1 MYSNSDDHETDY
13 FIIRNLCVVY
23 TKYTGE
29 EKMFVHR
36 SDKIT
41 QGVLLSVLD
50 SMTFVNEAVL
60 LHLHDQDA
68 PTYSMTE
75 IDSLSFGDNSLQI
88 KILYSDTGIEIV
100 NPLAFE
106 GVSISVDDGNVIITS
121 TISEEVEYILTG
133 TISNGM
139 FKIYSDK
146 NLY

>member
-1 MYSNSDDHETDY
+1 MKR
-13 FIIRNLCVVY
+13 IILLSGICALCIQSILAQ
-23 TKYTGE
+23 

-75 IDSLSFGDNSLQI
+75 IDSLRRQLSAN
-88 KILYSDTGIEIV
+88 K
-100 NPLAFE
+100 NPLFRYRNR
-106 GVSISVDDGNVIITS
+106 DC
-121 TISEEVEYILTG
+121 
-133 TISNGM
+133 
-139 FKIYSDK
+139 
-146 NLY
+146 

>member
-1 MYSNSDDHETDY
+1 MKR
-13 FIIRNLCVVY
+13 IILLSGICALCIQSILAQ
-23 TKYTGE
+23 

-88 KILYSDTGIEIV
+88 KS
-100 NPLAFE
+100 
-106 GVSISVDDGNVIITS
+106 SIPIP
-121 TISEEVEYILTG
+121 E
-133 TISNGM
+133 
-139 FKIYSDK
+139 
-146 NLY
+146 